1 MSASNEHNE
10 AVEALTASTPSG
22 ADVQIDPALLYVDCL
37 PARRP
42 DGSPVSESVYK
53 AHLLTIKKQEPL
65 RAACTHLQIRV
76 GTRSNLEFLRS
87 ALIRHCYPIRA
98 TANPPPAAHAAPGQS
113 KGPSIVIPP
122 GPSHATQSFGVPASR
137 ADQEALEADVDVDDD
152 TLAKEYDVGGI
163 AESIFGALDTGGLE
177 DEDEDEELEEFDDLD
192 DDATYVKFQTNVR
205 VSAAQRTEANR
216 RSGGRKTQISII
228 KSWNVFL
235 KDALA
240 TGKIRDDIVDEHAL
254 LLFID
259 FCAGRCKRNRR
270 GEYIPNTRIGASQIK
285 KEFFGALR
293 IRKVQDARDPTL
305 ATKRPSTTVHVYDAV
320 KTRMDEALQ
329 NAREGLIP
337 AEDAPDII
345 ANTFLAQLSDE
356 TLTKIRYGFLD
367 HREVKPTINGHLAW
381 TMMNASG
388 NRGDD
393 IRALRLCEMQPYQFL
408 HPNGETT
415 IPAVLGLQSDMEQKA
430 RSKGMKTTI
439 NPTYTCFIAH
449 RNPEMCPLGA
459 FGLYLHYIH
468 DVASIDENYDVDYTV
483 NKSWRS
489 IRLIHGSS
497 ATAPYN
503 ETALQNLFCQSYKKA
518 GVESNLK
525 AHLARHMLGYHQEKM
540 GCSRDTYQN
549 TYAPALPKPAILGA
563 HGYRVHETYNPAWT
577 QVEDPLPFLALVCPM
592 AEANVQLVK
601 GLKDRVGATNYWEM
615 VISLRP
621 YLFQAAAAIFQVR
634 PNSKIFRL
642 PALARDDVQP
652 WMRNTFPIQLA
663 TIDSNVADPVNLERL
678 QNEILRK
685 SLEQLRQESSLQ
697 NQVLRNSMVQI
708 EELKKIIHRRT
719 LQWTP
724 AKAIPYNKD
733 YTSHQSSGVV
743 ASVSR
748 QLEFQVDACY
758 PPSAATNL
766 EPAHVIDSETRASED
781 TGVYCAND
789 DSLRGFV
796 VPSPSLPTSPRPR
809 TEVDL
814 VLPPVIAF
822 CAPGEDLLMHHPV
835 LGQGSIQW
843 NDVFTQI
850 KQPGPLWDTWK
861 PSRTLD
867 QMSVQDVW
875 DCYNVGESVQ
885 ENGRKTG
892 VKPPLRLVEQKFGT
906 EWRKEEKNRKAWQR
920 FREIPEW
927 IDIKIKS
934 GFNIAQAMAELE
946 EMRCVPGK
954 LRHLG
959 TSALAELLATNRKAA
974 AKVRRSEKTKG
985 NSASNSGGSDNG
997 EVVSTATGSKRR
1009 APTVG
1014 GRPKPKKSRIHS

>member
-1 MSASNEHNE
+1 MSLCNEDNE
-10 AVEALTASTPSG
+10 ACEALIPPSSINAPPASTPSS

-37 PARRP
+37 PAWKP
-42 DGSPVSESVYK
+42 DGSLVSEGVYK
-53 AHLLTIKKQEPL
+53 AHLHTIKKREPL
-65 RAACTHLQIRV
+65 RAACSHLQIRCA
-76 GTRSNLEFLRS
+76 TRSNLDFLRS
-87 ALIRHCYPIRA
+87 ALLRHWYPTRA
-98 TANPPPAAHAAPGQS
+98 TINPVPGPGSS
-113 KGPSIVIPP
+113 KSLSIVL
-122 GPSHATQSFGVPASR
+122 PSRPSLLSQSLGLPTDR
-137 ADQEALEADVDVDDD
+137 ADQEALEADVDVDDVA
-152 TLAKEYDVGGI
+152 LAKEYDVGDGV

-177 DEDEDEELEEFDDLD
+177 DEDEDEEEDSDDSDDENLD
-192 DDATYVKFQTNVR
+192 DDETYKRFQTSVR
-205 VSAAQRTEANR
+205 VSAARRTEANR
-216 RSGGRKTQISII
+216 RAGGRKTQRSII
-228 KSWNVFL
+228 KSWNLF
-235 KDALA
+235 KNEALA
-240 TGKIRDDIVDEHAL
+240 AGKIRDDIVDEHAL
-254 LLFID
+254 LLFIN
-259 FCAGRCKRNRR
+259 FCAGRCKHNRR

-293 IRKVQDARDPTL
+293 IRKTC
-305 ATKRPSTTVHVYDAV
+305 
-320 KTRMDEALQ
+320 MDEALK

-345 ANTFLAQLSDE
+345 ANTFLAQLSDD
-356 TLTKIRYGFLD
+356 TLTRIWYGFLD
-367 HREVKPTINGHLAW
+367 HRE
-381 TMMNASG
+381 
-388 NRGDD
+388 RDD
-393 IRALRLCEMQPYQFL
+393 IRALRLCEMQPYHFL

-459 FGLYLHYIH
+459 FGFYLHYIH

-497 ATAPYN
+497 ATVPYN

-540 GCSRDTYQN
+540 GVRAEDTSKLGWSRDTYQN

-563 HGYRVHETYNPAWT
+563 HSYRVHETYNPAWT
-577 QVEDPLPFLALVCPM
+577 QVEVPPPFLALVCPM

-601 GLKDRVGATNYWEM
+601 GLKDRVGVTNYWEM

-621 YLFQAAAAIFQVR
+621 YLFQAATAIFQVW

-642 PALARDDVQP
+642 PALARDDVQL

-663 TIDSNVADPVNLERL
+663 TIDSNVTDPVNLERL

-685 SLEQLRQESSLQ
+685 SLEQLRQESSMQ

-724 AKAIPYNKD
+724 AKAIPYDKD
-733 YTSHQSSGVV
+733 YTSHRSSGVV

-758 PPSAATNL
+758 PPSAATSL
-766 EPAHVIDSETRASED
+766 EPALVIDSETRASED

-835 LGQGSIQW
+835 LGQGSVQW

-892 VKPPLRLVEQKFGT
+892 VKPPLRLVEQKFGS

-954 LRHLG
+954 LRRLG

-997 EVVSTATGSKRR
+997 EVVSTAMGSKCR